1 MGVYIPNV
9 KRPHSCRMCPN
20 PVCIPDW
27 IHNTMDALDFVMLRR
42 HEHPDSRADGCPIEE
57 IDLVRCGECKHYMDN
72 NICPLS
78 WECFDGNDFCSHG
91 ERRTDE
97 DI

>member
-1 MGVYIPNV
+1 MN
-9 KRPHSCRMCPN
+9 N
-20 PVCIPDW
+20 W
-27 IHNTMDALDFVMLRR
+27 IITLIVVVASALWGYYWCYLYERKLIVHCKD
-42 HEHPDSRADGCPIEE
+42 
-57 IDLVRCGECKHYMDN
+57 CKHYMDN

-91 ERRTDE
+91 ERRNDG